1 MENIKSNEMLKAQ
14 SVITKYKILVNFL
27 KKEIENNSNSWID
40 KRPVENMLEI
50 LEESGKNELN

>member
-14 SVITKYKILVNFL
+14 SAIIRYKILVNFL

>member
-14 SVITKYKILVNFL
+14 SVITRYKILVNFL

-40 KRPVENMLEI
+40 KRPIEDMLEI

>member
-14 SVITKYKILVNFL
+14 SAIIRYKILVKFL

-40 KRPVENMLEI
+40 KKPIENMLEI

>member
-14 SVITKYKILVNFL
+14 SVTTRYKILVNFL

-40 KRPVENMLEI
+40 KRPIEDMLEI

>member
-14 SVITKYKILVNFL
+14 SVITRYKILVKFL

-40 KRPVENMLEI
+40 KRPIEDMLEI